1 VRWLAWIHPAFMVA
15 ILGVGIFVAREGIL
29 LRQARLIRRP
39 FDSRRHRRLGR
50 IFVATVV
57 LGYGSGPA
65 SLGLLRSEPIL
76 DSFHF
81 LLATG
86 ALIGLVSAYVVGK
99 ILEGRLDSRLR
110 TLHLVCGSLGLLLA
124 IVAGVAGMSIL
135 P

>member
-1 VRWLAWIHPAFMVA
+1 MLA
-15 ILGVGIFVAREGIL
+15 ILGLGIFVAREGIL
-29 LRQARLIRRP
+29 LRRARLIRRP

-50 IFVATVV
+50 VFVAAVV
-57 LGYGSGPA
+57 LGYGAGPA
-65 SLGLLRSEPIL
+65 SLGLLRSEPVL

-86 ALIGLVSAYVVGK
+86 GLIGLLSAYVLGK

-110 TLHLVCGSLGLLLA
+110 ALHLVCGSVGLLLA
-124 IVAGVAGMSIL
+124 IVAGVAGMAIL

>member
-1 VRWLAWIHPAFMVA
+1 MRWLSWVHPAFMLA
-15 ILGVGIFVAREGIL
+15 LLGLGIFVAREGIL
-29 LRQARLIRRP
+29 LRRARLIRHP

-50 IFVATVV
+50 VFVAAAV
-57 LGYGSGPA
+57 LGYASGPA

-76 DSFHF
+76 QSFHS

-86 ALIGLVSAYVVGK
+86 ALVGLVSAYVLGK

-110 TLHLVCGSLGLLLA
+110 TLHLACGSLGLLLA
-124 IVAGVAGMSIL
+124 IVAGVAGMAIL